1 MKKIEVRNVR
11 SLTEEELSELYGE
24 RKIEIGK
31 TFKLDE
37 YKNNH
42 FYMQREN
49 DVLHIFNEIVNTSY
63 VSSLNNRENLIEV
76 THEEFRLE
84 LNRIIYNLNITELL
98 HD

>member
-11 SLTEEELSELYGE
+11 SLTEEELSGLYGE
-24 RKIEIGK
+24 RKIEVGK

-37 YKNNH
+37 H

-49 DVLHIFNEIVNTSY
+49 DVLHLFNEIINTNY
-63 VSSLNNRENLIEV
+63 VSSLNKREKLIEI

>member
-1 MKKIEVRNVR
+1 MKKIEVKNVR
-11 SLTEEELSELYGE
+11 SLTDEELSELYGK

-37 YKNNH
+37 H

-49 DVLHIFNEIVNTSY
+49 DVLHLFKEIVNTNY
-63 VSSLNNRENLIEV
+63 VSSLNNRENLIEI